1 LEYITR
7 GQKRQGERREN
18 PQLAQG
24 RNGEFMR
31 GIAEEK
37 SLGERIRRLREKRG
51 LSLEGLSDDTGY
63 PVDLLKAIEE
73 GAVNPPVAVVLQ
85 LSRTLKIDIDQVQG
99 ARKKEAA
106 RRRNKSHMTRVSSY
120 AYLPLSRPG
129 EEKHLRAYRVTL
141 DPETEHKG
149 VEYHHEGEEF
159 IYVLEGGGLIIQVGQ
174 NITTLE
180 RGGSIHFNSSIHHK
194 LSNPTGQ
201 KAELLVVI
209 YVP

>member
-1 LEYITR
+1 
-7 GQKRQGERREN
+7 
-18 PQLAQG
+18 
-24 RNGEFMR
+24 MR
-31 GIAEEK
+31 GITEEK
-37 SLGERIRRLREKRG
+37 SLGERIRRLRERRD
-51 LSLEGLSDDTGY
+51 LSLEELSDDTGY

-73 GAVNPPVAVVLQ
+73 GVTNPPVAVVLQ
-85 LSRTLKIDIDQVQG
+85 LSRTFKIDIEPVRG
-99 ARKKEAA
+99 AQKKEAA
-106 RRRNKSHMTRVSSY
+106 KRRTKSHMTRVSSY

-159 IYVLEGGGLIIQVGQ
+159 IYVLDGGGLVIQVGQ
-174 NITTLE
+174 KITTLE

-194 LSNPTGQ
+194 LSNPTSQ

-209 YVP
+209 YMP